1 MSIYQ
6 KANKRVLF
14 VHIPKTG
21 GTSIRHLLHSE
32 GWEKIEDPQIPD
44 HLKNEIIG
52 DRRSK
57 HQHSVLRDLWKESW
71 DYEFAMVRNPYER
84 FLSQV
89 KHISV
94 ARKKI
99 GYDSEFPDMP
109 SSDGTLNIFD
119 SVHNRLIPKN
129 GKGID
134 DNHFRPQ
141 SEFINKDTKI
151 FKLESQKGD
160 AIDFLKSNNI
170 ISQDAVFPHLH
181 ESIHDAPNLIVA
193 WPLRKILHS
202 QFLNFYFDDF
212 KNFGYSKDVPTYGLN
227 IDWSKAK

>member
-57 HQHSVLRDLWKESW
+57 HQHSALRDLWKESW

-89 KHISV
+89 KHIAV
-94 ARKKI
+94 ERKRM
-99 GYDSEFPDMP
+99 GYSSNLPDMP
-109 SSDGTLNIFD
+109 TSDGVMNIFD
-119 SVHNRLIPKN
+119 SVHNRLIPKS
-129 GKGID
+129 GMGLD

-141 SEFINKDTKI
+141 SEFINSDTRF
-151 FKLESQKGD
+151 FKLESQRED
-160 AIDFLKSNNI
+160 AIDFLKSNQI
-170 ISQDAVFPHLH
+170 ISHDAFLPHLH
-181 ESIHDAPNLIVA
+181 ESIPDAPNLIVA
-193 WPLRKILHS
+193 WPLRKALHS
-202 QFLNFYFDDF
+202 QFLNFYCDDF
-212 KNFGYSKDVPTYGLN
+212 ENLGYSKDVPTYGLN
-227 IDWSKAK
+227 INWSRAK